1 MKRRKQ
7 WLLLP
12 AVLLALVLSGCA
24 GGASGSGEAAA
35 AAVPPEITES
45 SLDEAGEEEEL
56 HPGTEANE
64 ETEKQQRTDTAGG
77 ETDVRETDVRAM
89 DTDGIQVTAENSTVV
104 SRDPADRQ
112 QKTPSPEMVQKAA
125 EALNYYFDVTLDTKD
140 FEITSRFSPEE
151 VYEGDPYKANTTLFF
166 ASPENREKTGVFTGE
181 YVTPEYMVSFLE
193 NGEIKDIYLSGMNTV
208 WEDAQRPPTVEEAK
222 KVTRQFLISKKLFA
236 EKDIELLGAAFTND
250 TSIAVIYKDGKDGA
264 IVVTV
269 DVASGKVDCFDRQSR
284 GRAMRW
290 IAPLDAGA
298 GKG

>member
-1 MKRRKQ
+1 MKQKKTMVTA
-7 WLLLP
+7 P
-12 AVLLALVLSGCA
+12 GCA
-24 GGASGSGEAAA
+24 AGAGAVRLRRRGFRQQGEAAA

-151 VYEGDPYKANTTLFF
+151 VYEGDLYKA
-166 ASPENREKTGVFTGE
+166 E
-181 YVTPEYMVSFLE
+181 YH
-193 NGEIKDIYLSGMNTV
+193 
-208 WEDAQRPPTVEEAK
+208 
-222 KVTRQFLISKKLFA
+222 LIFC
-236 EKDIELLGAAFTND
+236 F
-250 TSIAVIYKDGKDGA
+250 
-264 IVVTV
+264 
-269 DVASGKVDCFDRQSR
+269 SGKQGEDGSFY
-284 GRAMRW
+284 G
-290 IAPLDAGA
+290 
-298 GKG
+298 

>member
-35 AAVPPEITES
+35 AAVPAEITES
-45 SLDEAGEEEEL
+45 SLNETGEEEEP
-56 HPGTEANE
+56 HFGTEANE
-64 ETEKQQRTDTAGG
+64 ETEKQQRTDTARG

-151 VYEGDPYKANTTLFF
+151 VYEGDLYKANTTLFF
-166 ASPENREKTGVFTGE
+166 ASPETGRRRE
-181 YVTPEYMVSFLE
+181 FLRV
-193 NGEIKDIYLSGMNTV
+193 NM
-208 WEDAQRPPTVEEAK
+208 
-222 KVTRQFLISKKLFA
+222 
-236 EKDIELLGAAFTND
+236 
-250 TSIAVIYKDGKDGA
+250 
-264 IVVTV
+264 
-269 DVASGKVDCFDRQSR
+269 
-284 GRAMRW
+284 
-290 IAPLDAGA
+290 
-298 GKG
+298 

>member
-35 AAVPPEITES
+35 AAVPAEITES
-45 SLDEAGEEEEL
+45 SLNETGEEEEP
-56 HPGTEANE
+56 HPGTEADE

-77 ETDVRETDVRAM
+77 ETDVRETD
-89 DTDGIQVTAENSTVV
+89 TDVIQVTAENSTVV

-151 VYEGDPYKANTTLFF
+151 VYEGDHDLHGFNNT
-166 ASPENREKTGVFTGE
+166 
-181 YVTPEYMVSFLE
+181 
-193 NGEIKDIYLSGMNTV
+193 
-208 WEDAQRPPTVEEAK
+208 
-222 KVTRQFLISKKLFA
+222 
-236 EKDIELLGAAFTND
+236 
-250 TSIAVIYKDGKDGA
+250 
-264 IVVTV
+264 
-269 DVASGKVDCFDRQSR
+269 
-284 GRAMRW
+284 
-290 IAPLDAGA
+290 
-298 GKG
+298 

>member
-35 AAVPPEITES
+35 AAVPAEITES
-45 SLDEAGEEEEL
+45 SLNETGEEEEP
-56 HPGTEANE
+56 HPGTEADE

-89 DTDGIQVTAENSTVV
+89 DTDGIKVTAENSTVV

-151 VYEGDPYKANTTLFF
+151 VYEGDLYKANTTLFF

-222 KVTRQFLISKKLFA
+222 KVTRQFLISKKLLRKRISNFW
-236 EKDIELLGAAFTND
+236 ERPLPTTHLSQSSIKTVRTGLL
-250 TSIAVIYKDGKDGA
+250 
-264 IVVTV
+264 
-269 DVASGKVDCFDRQSR
+269 
-284 GRAMRW
+284 W
-290 IAPLDAGA
+290 
-298 GKG
+298 

>member
-35 AAVPPEITES
+35 AAVPAEITES
-45 SLDEAGEEEEL
+45 SLNETGEEEEP
-56 HPGTEANE
+56 HFGTEANE
-64 ETEKQQRTDTAGG
+64 ETEKQQRTDTARG

-151 VYEGDPYKANTTLFF
+151 VYEGDLYKANTTLFF

-208 WEDAQRPPTVEEAK
+208 WEDA
-222 KVTRQFLISKKLFA
+222 
-236 EKDIELLGAAFTND
+236 
-250 TSIAVIYKDGKDGA
+250 
-264 IVVTV
+264 
-269 DVASGKVDCFDRQSR
+269 
-284 GRAMRW
+284 
-290 IAPLDAGA
+290 
-298 GKG
+298 

>member
-35 AAVPPEITES
+35 AAVPAESTES

-151 VYEGDPYKANTTLFF
+151 VYEGDLYKANTTLFF

>member
-35 AAVPPEITES
+35 AAVPAEITES
-45 SLDEAGEEEEL
+45 SLNETGEEEEP
-56 HPGTEANE
+56 HFGTEANE
-64 ETEKQQRTDTAGG
+64 ETEKQQRTDTARG

-151 VYEGDPYKANTTLFF
+151 VYEGDLYKANTTLFF

-236 EKDIELLGAAFTND
+236 ERISNFWERPLPMTHLSQSSIKTVRTGLL
-250 TSIAVIYKDGKDGA
+250 
-264 IVVTV
+264 
-269 DVASGKVDCFDRQSR
+269 
-284 GRAMRW
+284 W
-290 IAPLDAGA
+290 
-298 GKG
+298 